1 MRILITGSRG
11 QLGNELLRCLRT
23 MKAEIGSIPADYSE
37 ACVDAVDYDE
47 LDISDEAAVN
57 AWFASPRYD
66 LAINCAAVTNVD
78 GCEADE
84 EGAFKVNALGPEN
97 LARACAAQGAKFVHV
112 STDYVFPGDEPG
124 ERVEF
129 DPTGPVSAYGRTKL
143 AGEEMALV
151 ANPRTFVCR
160 TAWLY
165 GYVGKNFV
173 KTMRRLGA
181 THDEVTVVD
190 DQMGNPT
197 SANDLA
203 YEILKVA
210 LTEEYGVYHVTNN
223 GTCSWARFAQAIMD
237 GSGLACSVVPV
248 TSALYKATNPA
259 SADRPH
265 FSSLR
270 NLRLEQTVGDEM
282 RPWEDALSEYLMKLP
297 ELEGQADADL

>member
-1 MRILITGSRG
+1 MRVLITGSRG
-11 QLGNELLRCLRT
+11 QLGNELQRCLRT
-23 MKAEIGSIPADYSE
+23 MEAEIGPIPADYSE
-37 ACVDAVDYDE
+37 ACVDAVDYDA

-57 AWFASPRYD
+57 AWFSSHRYD

-97 LARACAAQGAKFVHV
+97 LARACAAQGARLVQV
-112 STDYVFPGDEPG
+112 STDYVFLGDEPG
-124 ERVEF
+124 DRVES
-129 DPTGPVSAYGRTKL
+129 DPTGPVGAYGRTKL
-143 AGEEMALV
+143 AGEERALA

-181 THDEVTVVD
+181 THGEVAVVD
-190 DQMGNPT
+190 DQLGNPT

-210 LTEEYGVYHVTNN
+210 LTEEYGVYHATNN
-223 GTCSWARFAQAIMD
+223 GTCSWATFAQAVMD
-237 GSGLACSVVPV
+237 GSGLECNVVPV
-248 TSALYKATNPA
+248 TSAQYKAANPA

-270 NLRLEQTVGDEM
+270 NLRLERTVGDEM
-282 RPWEDALSEYLMKLP
+282 RPWGDALSEYLRRLP
-297 ELEGQADADL
+297 ELEG